1 MAPNPLSH
9 YPKRNRFLRRAPNSG
24 SVAAVIRSWD
34 KFHRR
39 YRVSRPHASS
49 RSPDAAVA
57 SPFPRR
63 RNLASLRAPPCAR
76 VRRAAR
82 RGGPRSGEKL
92 TSTSAAALQPEPR
105 HLTAAAAAATARCC
119 CCCCWSYRRLTGGGR
134 CSRRVAC
141 EAGPMRAGVRVWE
154 GRRRA
159 GVERECVCG
168 VLA

>member
-63 RNLASLRAPPCAR
+63 RNLASLRAIAARPSECTSPPRSPAWR
-76 VRRAAR
+76 AQIRGEAHLDQRGSPPARAAPSHRGGGGGNGPLLLLLLLELPAPDR
-82 RGGPRSGEKL
+82 RGPVRS
-92 TSTSAAALQPEPR
+92 
-105 HLTAAAAAATARCC
+105 
-119 CCCCWSYRRLTGGGR
+119 
-134 CSRRVAC
+134 SRR
-141 EAGPMRAGVRVWE
+141 
-154 GRRRA
+154 RRSSYLPKNDA
-159 GVERECVCG
+159 
-168 VLA
+168 

>member
-63 RNLASLRAPPCAR
+63 RNLASLRAIAARPSECTSPPRSPAWR
-76 VRRAAR
+76 AQIRGEAHLDQRGSPPARAAPSHRGGGGGNGPLLLLLELPAPDRRGPVLPSRRR
-82 RGGPRSGEKL
+82 RGG
-92 TSTSAAALQPEPR
+92 A
-105 HLTAAAAAATARCC
+105 HAR
-119 CCCCWSYRRLTGGGR
+119 GG
-134 CSRRVAC
+134 
-141 EAGPMRAGVRVWE
+141 
-154 GRRRA
+154 
-159 GVERECVCG
+159 
-168 VLA
+168 

>member
-63 RNLASLRAPPCAR
+63 RNLASLRAIAARPSECTSPPRNPAWR
-76 VRRAAR
+76 AQIRGEAHLDQRGSPPARAAPSHRGGGGGNGPLLLLLLLELPAPDR
-82 RGGPRSGEKL
+82 RGPVLPSRRRRSG
-92 TSTSAAALQPEPR
+92 A
-105 HLTAAAAAATARCC
+105 HAR
-119 CCCCWSYRRLTGGGR
+119 GG
-134 CSRRVAC
+134 
-141 EAGPMRAGVRVWE
+141 
-154 GRRRA
+154 
-159 GVERECVCG
+159 
-168 VLA
+168 